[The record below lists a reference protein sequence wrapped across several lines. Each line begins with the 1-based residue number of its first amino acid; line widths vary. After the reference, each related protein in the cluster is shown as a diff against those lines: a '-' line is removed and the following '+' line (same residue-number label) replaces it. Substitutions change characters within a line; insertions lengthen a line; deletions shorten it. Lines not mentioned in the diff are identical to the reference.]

1 MCVLGVGEQRL
12 PLLPDKRVS
21 VAHERQSPWA
31 APMRIPPGPRWP
43 ACHPP
48 ASAQP
53 LTWGLSM
60 YQRRQL
66 ARVSRIK
73 YLRRNLP
80 LFSFSSISRNP
91 QIRFCRSTYG
101 IPGLCSH
108 HPAWQEGGRQ
118 GEDSGV
124 GPASGPVGTSLRL
137 DSPLRGTR
145 LALSHQLPSPWHPTV
160 HPRRPWTPLPIP
172 SIRSHPNPLTC
183 IHLTLPGLYCM
194 PRRHTVHSQR
204 T

>member
-108 HPAWQEGGRQ
+108 HPE
-118 GEDSGV
+118 
-124 GPASGPVGTSLRL
+124 TSAR
-137 DSPLRGTR
+137 
-145 LALSHQLPSPWHPTV
+145 LPSPQPGQSLRGRCPSARTRREVSPPAAQGPGRAGGHIGVGRASPRPGRRSRGSPAANLAAARSSLPTDPPFSLV
-160 HPRRPWTPLPIP
+160 SRFFF
-172 SIRSHPNPLTC
+172 
-183 IHLTLPGLYCM
+183 PG
-194 PRRHTVHSQR
+194 
-204 T
+204 